1 MSKEKDVLSALLG
14 AGTVSFHA
22 VFAKALGSVTAALF
36 LSQAYFWQQK
46 ARFSKTKTVEEKP
59 FFERTAEAWYEDTGL
74 TTDQQVAARQ
84 RLKRL
89 GILEEKKMGLPAKLY
104 YHVCLDTLVSVIYR
118 YNETGKSVVEDYR
131 NKKRYITRTEDGKF
145 RKQKTVK
152 NGNNI
157 ESLESLESLRER
169 DAHANSKPSKAE
181 ISKRDVAPPES
192 PEQIT
197 PWNED
202 LLAAEFLKHIAGE
215 TPETAA
221 KHAKE
226 ICQKIEIGPLAN
238 ATDEQVNELVDRSR
252 REAREFQAAFEN
264 SPRQTRT
271 FEDAEKEIAKWAA
284 TDGIETVK
292 YRHELARRKFNEK
305 DLPQL
310 AAHFCS
316 IYGKPGGSDREQ
328 LLKDPIEFFR
338 VGLNKYLTNQNQF
351 DRTATGQQGNGQQP
365 QTPATYTRPNLLPT

>member
-1 MSKEKDVLSALLG
+1 MSKEKDVLSALIG
-14 AGTVSFHA
+14 GGTVSFHA

-157 ESLESLESLRER
+157 ESLESIESLRER
-169 DAHANSKPSKAE
+169 DAPAENQPSNLKE
-181 ISKRDVAPPES
+181 GKKEKTPLVAP
-192 PEQIT
+192 T
-197 PWNED
+197 PS
-202 LLAAEFLKHIAGE
+202 F
-215 TPETAA
+215 PP
-221 KHAKE
+221 
-226 ICQKIEIGPLAN
+226 GPMAN
-238 ATDEQVNELVDRSR
+238 ATDEEVNELVDRSR
-252 REAREFQAAFEN
+252 RETKEIHAAFSKSKTAN
-264 SPRQTRT
+264 RT
-271 FEDAEKEIAKWAA
+271 FEDAEKEIAEWAA

-292 YRHELARRKFNEK
+292 YRHDLARRKFNEK

-316 IYGKPGGSDREQ
+316 IYGVPGGSNREQ
-328 LLKDPIEFFR
+328 LLRDPIEFFR

-351 DRTATGQQGNGQQP
+351 ERTATGQHGNGQQP
-365 QTPATYTRPNLLPT
+365 QTPSTYTRPNLLPT

>member
-131 NKKRYITRTEDGKF
+131 TKKRYITRTVDGKF
-145 RKQKTVK
+145 WKQQTVK

-157 ESLESLESLRER
+157 ESLESLENLRER
-169 DAHANSKPSKAE
+169 DAPAE
-181 ISKRDVAPPES
+181 IQNPSTLKEGKKRSPLVAPPPYFPPGPES

-226 ICQKIEIGPLAN
+226 ICQKIDMHMPPTDRAPLRYDQYPRPTN
-238 ATDEQVNELVDRSR
+238 AKELREAMSAYFKDNPHEWSDGVLEEGRAKNWNVEKIKNCVQEFCLYQEKTDNLKQKYSQYKAALTLWFR
-252 REAREFQAAFEN
+252 REERFDAPVQAKGYV
-264 SPRQTRT
+264 PK
-271 FEDAEKEIAKWAA
+271 KEPSVIPSNIQRFK
-284 TDGIETVK
+284 
-292 YRHELARRKFNEK
+292 
-305 DLPQL
+305 
-310 AAHFCS
+310 
-316 IYGKPGGSDREQ
+316 
-328 LLKDPIEFFR
+328 
-338 VGLNKYLTNQNQF
+338 
-351 DRTATGQQGNGQQP
+351 
-365 QTPATYTRPNLLPT
+365 